1 MKNPT
6 RLVLAALGIIV
17 VVGLILFMRSRSASA
32 KDESKGGK
40 GAPAGSGSAAADR
53 AVPVATA
60 VVVRKDVPI
69 VVEGL
74 GTVTPLATVT
84 QKSQVDGRLDN
95 VLFVEGKQVKKGDVL
110 ALVDPRPF
118 AIQLHTA
125 EAALY
130 RDEATLKNGQLNL
143 DRYDQL
149 RKGNLIPQQQ
159 VDDQKTV
166 VDQAEAA
173 ARTDRAQIEAAKLNL
188 DYARITSPIDGIT
201 GVRLVDPGNLVHAAD
216 TNGIVVITQM
226 DPIAVL
232 FTIPQDDLTRV
243 QKALKDGK
251 VPVDV
256 YGRDGFKKISTGDLL
271 LIDNQVNAQ
280 TATIRLKAMFAN
292 PDSALWPNAFVKAR
306 MQLSTLKNALVVP
319 ASVIQRGPQ
328 GTFAYVVQPDKTVK
342 TQNIEVG
349 TVEGDSAT
357 ITKGLNENDVVVSDG
372 QNQLKPGS
380 KISPRAPQPIPNANA
395 EGSGSSSDNAPGA
408 APAASGG
415 GGGRKRNP
423 ASNSEHP

>member
-6 RLVLAALGIIV
+6 RLILAAVGLIV

-32 KDESKGGK
+32 KGEAGGN
-40 GAPAGSGSAAADR
+40 GAPAGSGSAGGER

-60 VVVRKDVPI
+60 VVARKDVPV

-74 GTVTPLATVT
+74 GTVTPLAMVT

-95 VLFVEGKQVKKGDVL
+95 VLFVEGKPVKKGDVL

-125 EAALY
+125 EASLY

-143 DRYDQL
+143 ERYDTL

-173 ARTDRAQIEAAKLNL
+173 ARTDRAQIESARLNL

-201 GVRLVDPGNLVHAAD
+201 GVRLVDPGNLVHATD
-216 TNGIVVITQM
+216 TTGIVVITQM

-232 FTIPQDDLTRV
+232 FTIPQDELTHV
-243 QKALKDGK
+243 QRALKDGK

-256 YGRDGFKKISTGDLL
+256 YGRDGIKKISTGELL

-292 PDSALWPNAFVKAR
+292 PDNALWPNAFVKAR
-306 MQLSTLKNALVVP
+306 MQMSTLKNALVVP
-319 ASVIQRGPQ
+319 ASAVQRGPS
-328 GTFAYVVQPDKTVK
+328 GTFCYVVQPDKTVQSK
-342 TQNIEVG
+342 PVEVG
-349 TVEGDSAT
+349 TVEGDVAT
-357 ITKGLNENDVVVSDG
+357 IAKGLAENDVVVSDG

-380 KISPRAPQPIPNANA
+380 KVSPRTPPPP
-395 EGSGSSSDNAPGA
+395 SGSSARP
-408 APAASGG
+408 
-415 GGGRKRNP
+415 
-423 ASNSEHP
+423 